1 MPTKQKTPLIPG
13 QAGISPTIN
22 EIPDQVRNEE
32 KKAKLSPAPLSLI
45 PAQAGISKH
54 TKQIPDQVQNKEKTL
69 KSILDSFKTCRI
81 MVLGDLM
88 LDEYLWGKVQ
98 RISPEAPVPV
108 VEINSMEYRP
118 GGAANVAL
126 NLAALGV
133 KAELV
138 GVTGAD
144 PQAETL
150 KNLLK
155 QKGIATDGLIADR
168 KRPTTLKTRIG
179 AASQQIVR
187 IDKEDTGELSP
198 RLENTLYQ
206 YIKTLLPKCDALII
220 EDYDKGLLHHDFITK
235 VLELAAKLGIVVAVD
250 PKLQN
255 FDSYREVDILKPN
268 YKELHKYMGRKF
280 RDDDE
285 FIAYAGIICRQFG
298 LNHLVVTRGS
308 QGMFIFG
315 QDKLEKHLPSFARDV
330 YDVSGAGDTV
340 ISAMT
345 AAYLYK
351 RDIIMAALVANHAAA
366 VVVAK
371 HGTAT
376 ASSKEIWE
384 SFHEA

>member
-1 MPTKQKTPLIPG
+1 MPTKQKKTLIPA
-13 QAGISPTIN
+13 QAGISPTII
-22 EIPDQVRNEE
+22 EIPDQVRNED
-32 KKAKLSPAPLSLI
+32 
-45 PAQAGISKH
+45 KH
-54 TKQIPDQVQNKEKTL
+54 KIPDQVRKERKNLQT
-69 KSILDSFKTCRI
+69 ILDSFKTRRI

-108 VEINSMEYRP
+108 VEINSTEYRP

-133 KAELV
+133 QAELV

-155 QKGIATDGLIADR
+155 QKGIATEGLIADR
-168 KRPTTLKTRIG
+168 TRPTTLKTRIG

-187 IDKEDTGELSP
+187 IDREDTSELSP
-198 RLENTLYQ
+198 RLENAVYK
-206 YIKTLLPKCDALII
+206 YIKTMLSKCDALII
-220 EDYDKGLLHHDFITK
+220 EDYDKGLLHHDFISII
-235 VLELAAKLGIVVAVD
+235 LELASRQGIVVAVD

-255 FDSYREVDILKPN
+255 FDAYREVDILKPN
-268 YKELHKYMGRKF
+268 YKELHEYMGRKF
-280 RDDDE
+280 QDEEE

-345 AAYLYK
+345 ATYLYK
-351 RDIIMAALVANHAAA
+351 RDIISAALVANHAAA